1 VKKTTTDLHQLES
14 ALMLP
19 CSTRSA
25 EITEGSFF
33 FKQLYMNPL
42 VRRALTR
49 TWLTPRPHRFAD
61 DIMT

>member
-1 VKKTTTDLHQLES
+1 VKKTTSDLHQLETG
-14 ALMLP
+14 LMLL

-25 EITEGSFF
+25 EITESSFF
-33 FKQLYMNPL
+33 FKQLYMNLL